1 MASMKKVI
9 IGIVLKRALAIPIG
23 MYFMAPKYMSTV
35 TELAIA
41 LFSNALNADLY
52 HFILYLFDT

>member
-41 LFSNALNADLY
+41 LFSNALNAD
-52 HFILYLFDT
+52 